1 MGFSLNPSSPA
12 APPALAHRLSVA
24 GVLVALLATLALAPS
39 TTAQDTATS
48 ALLGAADCTV
58 EPIDPAAYS
67 AAIAAATPAP
77 PLPMTATGGTPADE
91 ATVASVTD
99 TMRQSIACTNA
110 GDLGRLLALIDPSY
124 APTILGVPNNQVDAA
139 VQAAAET
146 SAVAASS
153 TPLVDDLDGTS
164 LQSTLLSVTNIVV
177 LPEEFFHGQV
187 SAVVT
192 IDRPDIAVVTATV
205 YLRQEGDRYIIT
217 NYVYQTMP
225 ATPSA

>member
-1 MGFSLNPSSPA
+1 MALSPESSFSASPHISI
-12 APPALAHRLSVA
+12 HRWSTVGAML
-24 GVLVALLATLALAPS
+24 ALLALLAFVPS
-39 TTAQDTATS
+39 TMAQDTATP
-48 ALLGAADCTV
+48 APLGAADCTV
-58 EPIDPAAYS
+58 DPIDPATYS

-77 PLPMTATGGTPADE
+77 PLPVNAPGTPADE
-91 ATVASVTD
+91 ATVAAVTD

-164 LQSTLLSVTNIVV
+164 LQSTLLNVTDIVV

-187 SAVVT
+187 SAIVT
-192 IDRPDIAVVTATV
+192 IDRPDISTVTATV

-217 NYVYQTMP
+217 NYVYQSIP
-225 ATPSA
+225 ATPGA

>member
-1 MGFSLNPSSPA
+1 MDASSRVSSA
-12 APPALAHRLSVA
+12 ASAFVSPHLWSAAS
-24 GVLVALLATLALAPS
+24 ALLVLLTLLALAPGLAAQEAS
-39 TTAQDTATS
+39 TPAP
-48 ALLGAADCTV
+48 LGAADCTV
-58 EPIDPAAYS
+58 DPIDPATYS

-77 PLPMTATGGTPADE
+77 PLPVTATGGTPADD
-91 ATVASVTD
+91 ATVAAVTD

-164 LQSTLLSVTNIVV
+164 LQSTLLSVTDIVV

-192 IDRPDIAVVTATV
+192 IDRPDISTVTATV

-217 NYVYQTMP
+217 NYVYQSIP

>member
-1 MGFSLNPSSPA
+1 MGFLLKPSSPA
-12 APPALAHRLSVA
+12 APALAHRLSVA
-24 GVLVALLATLALAPS
+24 GVLVALMAMLAFVPS
-39 TTAQDTATS
+39 TMAQDATP
-48 ALLGAADCTV
+48 APLGAADCTV
-58 EPIDPAAYS
+58 DPIDPDAYS

-77 PLPMTATGGTPADE
+77 PLPVTATGGTPADD
-91 ATVASVTD
+91 ATVAAVTD

-164 LQSTLLSVTNIVV
+164 LQSTLLSVTDIVV
-177 LPEEFFHGQV
+177 LPEVFFNGQV
-187 SAVVT
+187 SAQVA
-192 IDRPDIAVVTATV
+192 IDRPDIATVTATV

-217 NYVYQTMP
+217 NYVYQTIP
-225 ATPSA
+225 ATPAA